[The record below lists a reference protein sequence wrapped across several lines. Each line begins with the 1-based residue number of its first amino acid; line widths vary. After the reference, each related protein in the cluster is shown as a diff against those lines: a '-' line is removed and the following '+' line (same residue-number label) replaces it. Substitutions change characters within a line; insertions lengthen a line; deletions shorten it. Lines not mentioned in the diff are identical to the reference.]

1 MRFIAH
7 PALRQG
13 LGMHARRRCVLAML
27 LIAALMQVGTL
38 WAQSAPG
45 RNVLVLF
52 SNGRLLPA
60 NVEIDRGLAEGLSA
74 RPEMR
79 AELSAEFLDA
89 PRFAGAAYADTMAT
103 YLRKKYAAHVPEVIV
118 VIGTE
123 ALDFVLSK
131 RAQMFPTVPV
141 IHQAVAVERLRSLV
155 PLPADVIGVPVDL
168 DFLGTATQALRW
180 HPAARRIVVVT
191 GSGEWDRDWQARVRQ
206 AAAKLDGGV
215 SLEFLAGLPSEDL
228 RKRLGALGSDSIV
241 FTPGFFVDG
250 DGRRVVP
257 IESARFVA
265 AVSAAPVY
273 APYPTFIGT
282 GVVGGS
288 MASFV
293 DTGRLAAQ
301 IAIALLGGAAPA
313 SVELPQ
319 SMPNRVHLDW
329 RQVQRWGISPE
340 TVPPDAVVRHREPR
354 FWEAYWHY
362 LLIAGAVLLIQS
374 GLIVALLLERRRRR
388 RTAAALAQSEQRM
401 SLAAHAAR
409 LSMWVWDLG
418 RKQNWLRTPSRRS
431 TDLRTD
437 HFTDFNDVLSSVHP
451 QDRES
456 VDAAVKRALSS
467 GEEIEVEYR
476 IAGPDGEVRWMAA
489 RGRADQGNPQRL
501 LGVTL
506 DITPRKRAEAQAEQ
520 DRTALRH
527 MTRVSLLGQLS
538 ASIAHQLNQ
547 PLASILSNAEA
558 AQAMLKREPVDLPE
572 LREICSDIVAEDHRA
587 ADVIRHLGVLFKRGE
602 PLFAPLDVN
611 ELVRDTLELTRT
623 NLLTRQVAAFLRLA
637 PDLPLVD
644 GDRVQ
649 LQQLLLNLIVNAA
662 DAMEAT
668 PMAERQLTI
677 STALSG
683 PQIQLCVADR
693 GPGIPGSDLNHVF
706 EPFWTTKGA
715 GMGIGL
721 AICRSIVAAHRGS
734 LSSANAQEGGAIFCT
749 LLPVRATP

>member
-1 MRFIAH
+1 
-7 PALRQG
+7 
-13 LGMHARRRCVLAML
+13 MHARRRRVWATL
-27 LIAALMQVGTL
+27 LMATLMPAG
-38 WAQSAPG
+38 ASSAPAAPG

-60 NVEIDRGLAEGLSA
+60 NVEVDRGLAEGLSA
-74 RPEMR
+74 SPQMR

-89 PRFAGAAYADTMAT
+89 PRFAGAAYADTMAN
-103 YLRKKYAAHVPEVIV
+103 YLREKYAAQAPEVIV
-118 VIGTE
+118 AAGTE
-123 ALDFVLSK
+123 ALDFVLSQ
-131 RAQMFPTVPV
+131 RAQLFPGVPV

-168 DFLGTATQALRW
+168 DFLGTAEQALRW
-180 HPAARRIVVVT
+180 HPSARRIVVVT

-206 AAAKLDGGV
+206 AAARLEGRV
-215 SLEFLAGLPSEDL
+215 SLEFLAGLPSADL
-228 RKRLGALGSDSIV
+228 RQRLGALGSDSIV

-257 IESARFVA
+257 LESARFVA
-265 AVSAAPVY
+265 AASAAPVY
-273 APYPTFIGT
+273 APYPTFIGS

-301 IAIALLGGAAPA
+301 IALALLGGAAPA
-313 SVELPQ
+313 SIELPP
-319 SMPNRVHLDW
+319 SMPKRMHLDW
-329 RQVQRWGISPE
+329 RQLQRWGISPAA
-340 TVPPDAVVRHREPR
+340 VPPDAVVRYREPR

-362 LLIAGAVLLIQS
+362 LLIAGALLLIQS

-437 HFTDFNDVLSSVHP
+437 HFTDFNELLSSVHP

-456 VDAAVKRALSS
+456 VDAALKRALSS

-476 IAGPDGEVRWMAA
+476 MAGPDGEVRWMAA

-501 LGVTL
+501 LGVAL
-506 DITPRKRAEAQAEQ
+506 DITPRKRAEAQAEH

-558 AQAMLKREPVDLPE
+558 AQAMLKREPVDVPE
-572 LREICSDIVAEDHRA
+572 LREICNDIVAEDNRA
-587 ADVIRHLGVLFKRGE
+587 AEVIRHLGVLFKRGE
-602 PLFAPLDVN
+602 PLFAPLDLN

-623 NLLTRQVAAFLRLA
+623 SLLTRHVAASLRLA
-637 PDLPLVD
+637 PDLPPVD

-649 LQQLLLNLIVNAA
+649 LQQLLLNLIVNAM
-662 DAMEAT
+662 DAMDAT
-668 PMAERQLTI
+668 PEPERLLTI
-677 STALSG
+677 STALHG
-683 PQIQLCVADR
+683 QQIQLCVADR
-693 GPGIPGSDLNHVF
+693 GPGIPGSELDKVF
-706 EPFWTTKGA
+706 DPFWSTKGA
-715 GMGIGL
+715 GIGIGL
-721 AICRSIVAAHRGS
+721 AICRSIAAAHRGS
-734 LSSANAQEGGAIFCT
+734 LTSSNAPGGGAVFCT
-749 LLPVRATP
+749 SLPIRAAA